1 MIDNSVGGVIDK
13 NAIDACVNDSQVRQY
28 DIATVL
34 NINTKIKECAQSR
47 QYDVVQAN
55 HFNVA
60 CQIDFGTYGK
70 SDMSI

>member
-34 NINTKIKECAQSR
+34 NINTKIIECAWSR
-47 QYDVVQAN
+47 Q
-55 HFNVA
+55 
-60 CQIDFGTYGK
+60 
-70 SDMSI
+70 